1 MSWIGDLIHRITGKN
16 AKYAPSLSG
25 FTPIFSQY
33 GDNIYADVTVQQA
46 ISCIVGEMKKLKITH
61 IRYNGSDPAPVNDEL
76 QRVLDNPN
84 PLMTQSDFIE
94 KVTWLL
100 MLNYNAFIIPTYT
113 VINGQK
119 VYRALYP
126 IKPTQVD
133 FIEQDG
139 KLYVKFYFMNGYESI
154 LKYSDVIHLRT
165 HFSVNDYM
173 GGDQGGQPDNKALLE
188 TLAINDSL
196 TKGVAKAMNA
206 SYAINGVVK
215 YNTLIDD
222 GKTEKAL
229 KDLEQKLARSES
241 GFLPLDLKADFTPIQ
256 HKSEIVGEDTL
267 SFFDKKILR
276 HFGVPEKILS
286 GDFDKV
292 AYSAFYQKS
301 IEPLVVS
308 YSQAFTKSI
317 FTEQQKKD
325 GDKIEFYPEDLVF
338 MTPAQILQM
347 VNLLSATGAMYE
359 NEKRTAFG
367 LRPLPEL
374 EGKRFISLNWVN
386 ADMADEYQMQRAGSG
401 TVSTGIKN
409 SDKSEGGF
417 E

>member
-1 MSWIGDLIHRITGKN
+1 MSWIGDLIHKITGKN

-46 ISCIVGEMKKLKITH
+46 INCIVGEMKKLQITH
-61 IRYNGSDPAPVNDEL
+61 VKYNGSDPAPLNDNL
-76 QRVLDNPN
+76 QRVLDAPN
-84 PLMTQSDFIE
+84 PLMTQADFIE
-94 KVTWLL
+94 KTTWLL
-100 MLNYNAFIIPTYT
+100 MLNYNAFIVPTFAI
-113 VINGQK
+113 VNGQR

-139 KLYVKFYFMNGYESI
+139 TLYVKFSFVNGYNTV
-154 LKYSDVIHLRT
+154 LKYSDIIHLRT
-165 HFSVNDYM
+165 HYSVNDYM
-173 GGDQGGQPDNKALLE
+173 GGNESGQPDNRALLE
-188 TLAINDSL
+188 TLAVNDSL
-196 TKGVAKAMNA
+196 IKGVARAMNA

-215 YNTLIDD
+215 YNTMIDD

-229 KDLEQKLARSES
+229 HDLEEKLKRSES
-241 GFLPLDLKADFTPIQ
+241 GFLPLDLKADFTPIE

-267 SFFDKKILR
+267 AFFDKKILR
-276 HFGVPEKILS
+276 HFGVPENILS
-286 GDFDKV
+286 GSYTTED
-292 AYSAFYQKS
+292 YSAFYQKT
-301 IEPLVVS
+301 IEPLVVAF
-308 YSQAFTKSI
+308 SQAFTKAL
-317 FTEQQKKD
+317 FNEYERRD
-325 GDKIEFYPEDLVF
+325 GNKVEFYPEDLVF
-338 MTPAQILQM
+338 MTQDQVLKM

-359 NEKRTAFG
+359 NEKRRAFG

-386 ADMADEYQMQRAGSG
+386 ADMADEYQLKRAGSNI
-401 TVSTGIKN
+401 VLSTQPQN
-409 SDKSEGGF
+409 EDEGV

>member
-1 MSWIGDLIHRITGKN
+1 MSWIGDLIHKITGKN

-46 ISCIVGEMKKLKITH
+46 INCIVGEMKKLQITH
-61 IRYNGSDPAPVNDEL
+61 VKYNGSDPAPLNDNL
-76 QRVLDNPN
+76 QRVLDAPN
-84 PLMTQSDFIE
+84 PLMTQADFIE
-94 KVTWLL
+94 KTTWLL
-100 MLNYNAFIIPTYT
+100 MLNYNAFIVPTFAI
-113 VINGQK
+113 VNGQR

-139 KLYVKFYFMNGYESI
+139 TLYVKFSFVNGYNTV
-154 LKYSDVIHLRT
+154 LKYSDIIHLRT
-165 HFSVNDYM
+165 HYSVNDYM
-173 GGDQGGQPDNKALLE
+173 GGNEAGQPDNRALLE
-188 TLAINDSL
+188 TLAVNDSL
-196 TKGVAKAMNA
+196 IKGVARAMNA

-215 YNTLIDD
+215 YNTMIDD

-229 KDLEQKLARSES
+229 HDLEEKLKRSES
-241 GFLPLDLKADFTPIQ
+241 GFLPLDLKADFTPIE

-267 SFFDKKILR
+267 AFFDKKILR
-276 HFGVPEKILS
+276 HFGVPENILS
-286 GDFDKV
+286 GSYTTED
-292 AYSAFYQKS
+292 YSAFYQKT
-301 IEPLVVS
+301 IEPLVVAF
-308 YSQAFTKSI
+308 SQAFTKAL
-317 FTEQQKKD
+317 FNEYELRD
-325 GDKIEFYPEDLVF
+325 GNKVEFYPEDLVF
-338 MTPAQILQM
+338 MTQDQVLKM

-359 NEKRTAFG
+359 NEKRRAFG

-386 ADMADEYQMQRAGSG
+386 ADMADEYQLKRAGSG
-401 TVSTGIKN
+401 NIVLSTQPQN
-409 SDKSEGGF
+409 EDEGV